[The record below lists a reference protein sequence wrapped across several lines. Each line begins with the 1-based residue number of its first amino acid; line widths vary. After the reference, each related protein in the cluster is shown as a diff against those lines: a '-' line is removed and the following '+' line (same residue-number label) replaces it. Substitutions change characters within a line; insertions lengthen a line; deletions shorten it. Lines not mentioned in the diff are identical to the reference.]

1 MRKIFRERI
10 IDVKLKIR
18 TMNIF
23 KFFAKREDKDR
34 VRLTKSQTGDWMVK
48 KGFSIL
54 YIGSKEKCET
64 FMKQT
69 LSV

>member
-1 MRKIFRERI
+1 MNLFR
-10 IDVKLKIR
+10 L
-18 TMNIF
+18 
-23 KFFAKREDKDR
+23 FAKKDNDR
-34 VRLTKSQTGDWMVK
+34 IRLTKSQTGDWMVK

-54 YIGSKEKCET
+54 YIGSREKCEI

>member
-1 MRKIFRERI
+1 MNLFR
-10 IDVKLKIR
+10 L
-18 TMNIF
+18 
-23 KFFAKREDKDR
+23 FAKRQDKNR
-34 VRLTKSQTGDWMVK
+34 IRLTKSQTGDWMVK

-54 YIGSKEKCET
+54 YIGSREKCET

>member
-1 MRKIFRERI
+1 MNLFRLFARRGSS
-10 IDVKLKIR
+10 DQIR
-18 TMNIF
+18 LI
-23 KFFAKREDKDR
+23 
-34 VRLTKSQTGDWMVK
+34 KSQTGDWMVK

-54 YIGSKEKCET
+54 YIGSREKCEI

>member
-1 MRKIFRERI
+1 MNLFRLFTKKGNDDKI
-10 IDVKLKIR
+10 
-18 TMNIF
+18 
-23 KFFAKREDKDR
+23 
-34 VRLTKSQTGDWMVK
+34 RLTKSQTGDWMVK

-54 YIGSKEKCET
+54 YIGSKEKCEI

>member
-1 MRKIFRERI
+1 MNLFR
-10 IDVKLKIR
+10 L
-18 TMNIF
+18 
-23 KFFAKREDKDR
+23 FAKRQDKDQ

-54 YIGSKEKCET
+54 YIGSREKCEI

>member
-1 MRKIFRERI
+1 MNLFKLFSRKGN
-10 IDVKLKIR
+10 DDKI
-18 TMNIF
+18 
-23 KFFAKREDKDR
+23 
-34 VRLTKSQTGDWMVK
+34 RLTKSQTGDWMVK

-64 FMKQT
+64 FMRQT

>member
-1 MRKIFRERI
+1 MNLFRI
-10 IDVKLKIR
+10 
-18 TMNIF
+18 
-23 KFFAKREDKDR
+23 FAKRDSER
-34 VRLTKSQTGDWMVK
+34 IRLTKSQTGDWMVK

-54 YIGSKEKCET
+54 YIGSKEKCQI